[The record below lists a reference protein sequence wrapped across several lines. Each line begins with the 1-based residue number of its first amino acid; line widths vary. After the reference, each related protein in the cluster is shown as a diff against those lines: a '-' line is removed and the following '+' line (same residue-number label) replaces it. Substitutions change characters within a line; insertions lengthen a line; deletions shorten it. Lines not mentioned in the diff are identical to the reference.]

1 MYASRRNAE
10 ERASILRTTNIDLY
24 ELLARKLTEEFR
36 RRRLH
41 TNPNFNS
48 IGLTYDFRE
57 EPPGFSDFVNAVTQS
72 MQQTVS
78 PTTPISEYVAKFRHF
93 TLLSM
98 CAEKLVCEMF
108 AKGDFQ
114 MRKTGTRGEYT
125 VFEVQASAQLMR
137 FATWHAKIRVPTL
150 YAVGVITLVDNQRN
164 ILEVVFKDLNQ
175 DTNEKQ
181 RYGMQIIFDD
191 HIHFA
196 ALRTLRLIN
205 SGEGRFAVMPNAEG
219 LTELTPFMAKC
230 NTYASTI
237 DKNVPFNRCQKQA
250 IYAIVNGVHGSVPF
264 ILWGPPGTGKT
275 VTLVECVKQL
285 IIKSRTNRIL
295 ICAPSNTAA
304 DLLALKLLENNA
316 VKVRE
321 LRRYYALGRHVNER
335 NSALDNI
342 VCMTRVNCFGE
353 MINVFSV
360 DTRENMLKISVF
372 VTTLTFCSEIE
383 ELERGFFTHIF
394 IDETAQS
401 FEPETLLPITRFAT
415 ERTRVILCGDH
426 QQLGPIVTT
435 QFLNNHADAQ
445 FKSCSRS
452 LMERLMTTYSK
463 IAYNDKRTTC
473 KLLDSYRCHPAILRF
488 PSNKFYGGA
497 LNAVSK
503 DRNSLCN
510 WKHLPNKNNFPV
522 IFHLLDGGSEERQ
535 VGSTSYYNPQEAEI
549 IVTYVELLLKSGV
562 QPRDIGIVSPY
573 KNQKRVI
580 REKVSPEIT
589 VDSVE
594 CFQGSERR
602 VIIVTTARS
611 GSIGFMGDNKR
622 VNTIITR
629 AMELLIVISSDGL
642 IRRMNESLARQ
653 YFRFFGFFQYCVENK
668 AVVAHIVNRDPVRD
682 LATRLEQLG
691 YNPVEKTKGEKKSPI
706 IYGLSKVEQK
716 EESSFSKTEP
726 SSNTFPNRTSQI
738 TDEQPT
744 TSYNPTSL
752 TLPKSNK
759 DLEKLT
765 DISSTPEPF
774 RLRVEDYP
782 SLGNTTEPN
791 SSSLYN
797 VHQTGDC
804 IVSPSMQSEH
814 KNDLNPVL
822 DSLTFSYIQ
831 QTARMSATFHEFA
844 RLESPAP
851 LSECSSSS
859 QISRF
864 FSSPIGSPSRSSTP
878 PAFSDQSS
886 IGESSKASSPEPLR
900 IAKPLNCQFESTSPA
915 TKLQNDPSAA
925 FFGKSVPLDL
935 TCQTRNVNAQLVQTL
950 HAAASNSQKHGLP
963 ATFEGH
969 DHNAESNMVSR
980 PVSAAIPTTLKS
992 VLEDRLLGS
1001 RPLSRAT
1008 SPTYCSAEA
1017 RKALMDTAAQ
1027 FTSLLH
1033 DDKLLTGNN
1042 PNNTHK
1048 ESGEAKCDKGGELAK
1063 DESCVLM

>member
-1 MYASRRNAE
+1 M
-10 ERASILRTTNIDLY
+10 
-24 ELLARKLTEEFR
+24 
-36 RRRLH
+36 
-41 TNPNFNS
+41 
-48 IGLTYDFRE
+48 
-57 EPPGFSDFVNAVTQS
+57 
-72 MQQTVS
+72 
-78 PTTPISEYVAKFRHF
+78 
-93 TLLSM
+93 
-98 CAEKLVCEMF
+98 
-108 AKGDFQ
+108 
-114 MRKTGTRGEYT
+114 
-125 VFEVQASAQLMR
+125 
-137 FATWHAKIRVPTL
+137 
-150 YAVGVITLVDNQRN
+150 VDNQRN

-175 DTNEKQ
+175 DTNEK
-181 RYGMQIIFDD
+181 
-191 HIHFA
+191 
-196 ALRTLRLIN
+196 
-205 SGEGRFAVMPNAEG
+205 
-219 LTELTPFMAKC
+219 TELTPFMAKC
-230 NTYASTI
+230 NTYATTI

-285 IIKSRTNRIL
+285 LIKYPTNRIL

-316 VKVRE
+316 VKVHQ

-360 DTRENMLKISVF
+360 DTRENMLKINVF
-372 VTTLTFCSEIE
+372 VTTLTFCSGIE
-383 ELERGFFTHIF
+383 DLERGFFTHIF

-415 ERTRVILCGDH
+415 ERTRVVLCGDH
-426 QQLGPIVTT
+426 QQLGPI
-435 QFLNNHADAQ
+435 FEC
-445 FKSCSRS
+445 FKHIMLHLARS
-452 LMERLMTTYSK
+452 LMERLMTTYNK

-510 WKHLPNKNNFPV
+510 WKHLPNKNNFPI

-535 VGSTSYYNPQEAEI
+535 VGSTSYYNPQEADV

-653 YFRFFGFFQYCVENK
+653 YFRFLGFFQYCVENK

-691 YNPVEKTKGEKKSPI
+691 YNHVEKTKGETKSPV
-706 IYGLSKVEQK
+706 IYGLSKVDKKDEPG
-716 EESSFSKTEP
+716 FIKTEP
-726 SSNTFPNRTSQI
+726 SPNTFPNRTSQI
-738 TDEQPT
+738 FDEQPT
-744 TSYNPTSL
+744 TSYNPTSS
-752 TLPKSNK
+752 THPKPSK

-765 DISSTPEPF
+765 VISSTPEPF

-782 SLGNTTEPN
+782 SLGNTAERN
-791 SSSLYN
+791 SASLYN
-797 VHQTGDC
+797 IHQTGDC
-804 IVSPSMQSEH
+804 IVSPSMRSEH
-814 KNDLNPVL
+814 KNDLNPCNFPRICQIGVPSTTIGVFFL
-822 DSLTFSYIQ
+822 VSNIEIFQFSNWI
-831 QTARMSATFHEFA
+831 AVEKFHATHIFG
-844 RLESPAP
+844 PKIP
-851 LSECSSSS
+851 
-859 QISRF
+859 
-864 FSSPIGSPSRSSTP
+864 
-878 PAFSDQSS
+878 
-886 IGESSKASSPEPLR
+886 
-900 IAKPLNCQFESTSPA
+900 KPLNYQFECTSTA
-915 TKLQNDPSAA
+915 TELQKNLSAA
-925 FFGKSVPLDL
+925 SFGKSEPLDL
-935 TCQTRNVNAQLVQTL
+935 TYQSRTVNAQLVNTL
-950 HAAASNSQKHGLP
+950 NAAVSNSPKHGLS

-969 DHNAESNMVSR
+969 EHNAESNTASR
-980 PVSAAIPTTLKS
+980 PVSSALPPSLKS

-1001 RPLSRAT
+1001 TPLSRAT

-1027 FTSLLH
+1027 FTSLLQ

-1042 PNNTHK
+1042 PNNSAYAHR
-1048 ESGEAKCDKGGELAK
+1048 ESGETKCDKVGELAK